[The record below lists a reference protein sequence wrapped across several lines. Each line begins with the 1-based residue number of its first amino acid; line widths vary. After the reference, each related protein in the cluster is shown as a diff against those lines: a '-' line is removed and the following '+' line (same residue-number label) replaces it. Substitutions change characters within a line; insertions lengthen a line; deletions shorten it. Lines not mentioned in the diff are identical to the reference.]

1 MDENGEDSDEQNKN
15 TELKNSE
22 EQGQSNIDKAIK
34 AREENRTAE
43 ALDLYKKEIQHLIEE
58 IKDESMVTEVKNKL
72 KRQCSIYLSEAEI
85 LQKELNDENGDGEK
99 EENEEDTACKESED
113 HLVERLVND
122 MSECE
127 TPDITMK
134 DVCGCQDVKD
144 KLTESII
151 LPIKFPHLFQGKRRP
166 MWAGILLYGA
176 PGSGK
181 TMIVKALAGENPDV
195 SFLRIVCSDLV
206 SKFLEHQEKL
216 IKQLFRKAQGLKP
229 CIVFIEDFDC
239 LFNEDASMIDRKVL
253 TELMVQIQDIGL
265 DNEGIHVILSARKPW
280 AIQRSVMRRLCKR
293 VLVSLPDHEAR
304 RQVFMKNMKPIKND
318 VKDEDYAIFA
328 DKTEGYTG
336 ADISI
341 IVRDASMAPIRKIQN
356 ASHFKKVQ
364 GPSLTDPDVV
374 VDDLLTPCASQ
385 DSMAIEMSWEDV
397 SEDKLSEPTVTTDD
411 VLKSLNG
418 TKPSIDEE
426 YLKNLNDFVQSW
438 D

>member
-1 MDENGEDSDEQNKN
+1 MDGDRKDSDDQNKN
-15 TELKNSE
+15 EELKNSNE
-22 EQGQSNIDKAIK
+22 GQSNIDKAIQ

-43 ALDLYKKEIQHLIEE
+43 ALDLYKKEIEHLIQE
-58 IKDESMVTEVKNKL
+58 IKDESMVEEVKNKL

-85 LQKELNDENGDGEK
+85 LQKELNDENGGGENDENG
-99 EENEEDTACKESED
+99 EETACKESED
-113 HLVERLVND
+113 HQVERLVND
-122 MSECE
+122 MSESE
-127 TPDITMK
+127 TPDITLE

-166 MWAGILLYGA
+166 MWKGILLYGA

-181 TMIVKALAGENPDV
+181 TMIIKALAGENPDV

-206 SKFLEHQEKL
+206 SKFLEHQEKMVQYL
-216 IKQLFRKAQGLKP
+216 FKRAKNQSPPCILFLDDFEQLF
-229 CIVFIEDFDC
+229 EYEESE
-239 LFNEDASMIDRKVL
+239 NDRIPRIR
-253 TELMVQIQDIGL
+253 TELLYQI
-265 DNEGIHVILSARKPW
+265 DNCPEKVHLVAGTHKPW
-280 AIQRSVMRRLCKR
+280 MIQSTFLKLLRLNKR
-293 VLVSLPDHEAR
+293 VLVPLPDHEAR
-304 RQVFMKNMKPIKND
+304 RQIFMKNMKPIKND
-318 VKDEDYAIFA
+318 VKDYMIFA

-336 ADISI
+336 ADIST
-341 IVRDASMAPIRKIQN
+341 IVRDASMAPLRKIQN

-364 GPSLTDPDVV
+364 GPSLTDPEVI

-385 DSMAIEMSWEDV
+385 DSMAIEMSWLDV

-426 YLKNLNDFVQSW
+426 YLKKLNDFVQTW
-438 D
+438 E

>member
-1 MDENGEDSDEQNKN
+1 MDGDRKDSDDQNKN
-15 TELKNSE
+15 EELKNSN
-22 EQGQSNIDKAIK
+22 EQGQSNIDKAIQ

-43 ALDLYKKEIQHLIEE
+43 ALDLYKKEIEHLIQE
-58 IKDESMVTEVKNKL
+58 IKDESMVEEVKNKL

-85 LQKELNDENGDGEK
+85 LQKELNDENGGGENDENG
-99 EENEEDTACKESED
+99 EETACKESED
-113 HLVERLVND
+113 HQVERLVND
-122 MSECE
+122 MSESE
-127 TPDITMK
+127 TPDITLE

-166 MWAGILLYGA
+166 MWKGILLYGA

-181 TMIVKALAGENPDV
+181 TMIIKALAGENPDV

-216 IKQLFRKAQGLKP
+216 
-229 CIVFIEDFDC
+229 
-239 LFNEDASMIDRKVL
+239 N
-253 TELMVQIQDIGL
+253 
-265 DNEGIHVILSARKPW
+265 
-280 AIQRSVMRRLCKR
+280 KR
-293 VLVSLPDHEAR
+293 VLVPLPDHEAR
-304 RQVFMKNMKPIKND
+304 RQIFMKNMKPIKND
-318 VKDEDYAIFA
+318 VKDYMIFA

-336 ADISI
+336 ADIST
-341 IVRDASMAPIRKIQN
+341 IVRDASMAPLRKIQN

-364 GPSLTDPDVV
+364 GPSLTDPEVI

-385 DSMAIEMSWEDV
+385 DSMAIEMSWLDV

-426 YLKNLNDFVQSW
+426 YLKKLNDFVQTW
-438 D
+438 E